1 MFPSA
6 SSHVLKLTA
15 ASSCITS
22 AFIVPW
28 KIGLA
33 EYRKRDAR
41 GYSMSS
47 SVDSSGGSNRFS
59 IKVDSIPTRLKVFI
73 DNSLKEYPDNPLPFA
88 LSAISYELES
98 QISSKQILQD
108 SRKEILES
116 KQILKLLVEEQGRV
130 ISMKDDEI
138 SRMKNERSYGRN
150 QSPS

>member
-98 QISSKQILQD
+98 QISSKQIL
-108 SRKEILES
+108 
-116 KQILKLLVEEQGRV
+116 KLLVEEQGRV